1 METVVVAMGGNA
13 LARHD
18 EHGTYAEQK
27 ANAGQLASVVHS
39 LLRDGY
45 RVLVTHGNGP
55 QVGNLAI
62 QQEEGSQLVPP
73 QPLSVLSAMTQG
85 QIGHLLVTAITNAG
99 TGLSAVS
106 VITHTVVDA
115 GDLAFEHPTK
125 PVGSFLPEQQARALG
140 AEHAWTVARILP
152 AAGGASSHRQSHGR
166 SSRRPPS
173 GCSSRPDSS
182 SSPAAEAASR

>member
-1 METVVVAMGGNA
+1 METIVVAMGGNA
-13 LARHD
+13 LARHG

-125 PVGSFLPEQQARALG
+125 PVGSFLSEQQARALG
-140 AEHAWTVARILP
+140 AEHAWTVARD
-152 AAGGASSHRQSHGR
+152 
-166 SSRRPPS
+166 SSRGWRRVEFRL
-173 GCSSRPDSS
+173 G
-182 SSPAAEAASR
+182 

>member
-1 METVVVAMGGNA
+1 METIVVAMGGNA

-27 ANAGQLASVVHS
+27 ANAGQLASVVRW

-73 QPLSVLSAMTQG
+73 EPREIIEAAAIRLLVEAGFVVVACGGGGIPVTRAGHGLHGAEAVIDKDLSAA
-85 QIGHLLVTAITNAG
+85 LLA
-99 TGLSAVS
+99 SAV
-106 VITHTVVDA
+106 
-115 GDLAFEHPTK
+115 
-125 PVGSFLPEQQARALG
+125 
-140 AEHAWTVARILP
+140 
-152 AAGGASSHRQSHGR
+152 GASALMMLTDVDRVMLDFG
-166 SSRRPPS
+166 
-173 GCSSRPDSS
+173 
-182 SSPAAEAASR
+182 SPTQR

>member
-1 METVVVAMGGNA
+1 M
-13 LARHD
+13 
-18 EHGTYAEQK
+18 QS
-27 ANAGQLASVVHS
+27 QLASVVRS

-85 QIGHLLVTAITNAG
+85 QIGHLLVTAITSAG

-115 GDLAFEHPTK
+115 GDPAFEHPTK
-125 PVGSFLPEQQARALG
+125 PVGSFLSQQQARALG
-140 AEHAWTVARILP
+140 AEHAMDGRQGLCPRLEARRRIARAAGDHRGGRHP
-152 AAGGASSHRQSHGR
+152 AAGRGR
-166 SSRRPPS
+166 IRR
-173 GCSSRPDSS
+173 RRLR
-182 SSPAAEAASR
+182 AEAASR